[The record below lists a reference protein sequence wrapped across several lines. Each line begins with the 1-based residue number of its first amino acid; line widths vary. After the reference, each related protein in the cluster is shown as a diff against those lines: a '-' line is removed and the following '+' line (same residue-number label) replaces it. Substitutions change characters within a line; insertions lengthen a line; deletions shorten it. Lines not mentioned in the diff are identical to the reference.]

1 MGIVLSRATMA
12 NWTIKCAD
20 DYITPVVDRM
30 KELLLKRD
38 ILHADETPV
47 QVLKEPGK
55 KPQTKSYM
63 WLYRTGNDGDVPISC
78 MTTGRQGPAITPKNT
93 SKDSAAISTLTDTP
107 VTANLQILPGVAAG
121 LTLGASLM
129 KPFRSE
135 KRRK

>member
-1 MGIVLSRATMA
+1 MNHSLASSSSVANVIYQKYVNGVPLYRQEKDWERMGIVLSRATMA

-63 WLYRTGNDGDVPISC
+63 WLYRTGNDGDVPI
-78 MTTGRQGPAITPKNT
+78 
-93 SKDSAAISTLTDTP
+93 
-107 VTANLQILPGVAAG
+107 ILYDYRPSRAG
-121 LTLGASLM
+121 DNA
-129 KPFRSE
+129 KE
-135 KRRK
+135 